1 MNLYDT
7 INFENIPDQLK
18 LAYFKEVSKPV
29 SILRKLSKVF
39 NLKVCMLTVL
49 IIHTNVVSEKAS
61 CTTMSSCHDR
71 HIMTLY

>member
-1 MNLYDT
+1 MNLYET

-18 LAYFKEVSKPV
+18 LVYFKEVSKPV

-49 IIHTNVVSEKAS
+49 IIHTMLFQKRLAVQQCLVV
-61 CTTMSSCHDR
+61 MID
-71 HIMTLY
+71 TL